1 MEGVH
6 TCIAEADLWF
16 VHYVWLKHTEVF
28 KIQNKAHI
36 GLVNVN
42 CVNVGICIFQ
52 KFKGKT

>member
-1 MEGVH
+1 MH